1 MAGIFTT
8 YAADK
13 IRKLI
18 TGNEAFLLPNNLAVA
33 IYTGTDGIKDNT
45 PTQEASYSGYERAS
59 IIFNSSGVSSPISF
73 IGPPTEV
80 VITHVGIIDVAEDKI
95 LWAAPLSEPATL
107 TPGKPLFFDSGDISV
122 VIGTI

>member
-18 TGNEAFLLPNNLAVA
+18 TGNEAFLLPNSLAVA
-33 IYTGTDGIKDNT
+33 IYTGTDGIRDNT
-45 PTQEASYSGYERAS
+45 PTQEANYSGYVRAS
-59 IIFNSSGVSSPISF
+59 ITFDASGISSPISF

-80 VITHVGIIDVAEDKI
+80 VITHVGIIDVIEDKI

-107 TPGKPLFFDSGDISV
+107 TPSKPLFFDSGDISASLD
-122 VIGTI
+122 TI

>member
-18 TGNEAFLLPNNLAVA
+18 TGNEAFLLPNSLAVA
-33 IYTGTDGIKDNT
+33 IYTGTEGIKDNT

-59 IIFNSSGVSSPISF
+59 ITFNASGVSSPVSF
-73 IGPPTEV
+73 IGPPSEV
-80 VITHVGIIDVAEDKI
+80 TITHIGIIDVIESKI
-95 LWAAPLSEPATL
+95 LWAAPLSEPAIL
-107 TPGKPLFFDSGDISV
+107 TPGKPLFFDSGDISA
-122 VIGTI
+122 IIDTI